1 MSLTTAKT
9 FLACDE
15 PVQYSNK
22 EERLIQWGQVRRCP
36 PHLWSPHAHEHCSP
50 GRSTAILGTFSSI
63 THKPTL
69 GHSCHRFETRE
80 SSLHHPYQLLPQHH
94 DDCATADTKGRAGIH
109 MPCVSIS
116 REPLTSLRILKD
128 SVKALFTVPTPFA
141 CSSST
146 SCLKCCQEPRKAV
159 VSCRQA
165 HPWRG
170 EERETWRAHPGGLPP
185 FFPPPIAGRAVSHRH
200 GLRWGS
206 GCAISS
212 AIASQSTA
220 HGLNSQWTVKHHTRK
235 KKQSN

>member
-50 GRSTAILGTFSSI
+50 GHSTAILGTFSSI

-80 SSLHHPYQLLPQHH
+80 SSLHHPYQLLPQHY

-165 HPWRG
+165 HPWRS

-185 FFPPPIAGRAVSHRH
+185 FFPPPLLVGQCHTAMDGGGEVAVLLAVPLHYRA
-200 GLRWGS
+200 
-206 GCAISS
+206 
-212 AIASQSTA
+212 QPMD
-220 HGLNSQWTVKHHTRK
+220 
-235 KKQSN
+235 

>member
-1 MSLTTAKT
+1 MS
-9 FLACDE
+9 
-15 PVQYSNK
+15 
-22 EERLIQWGQVRRCP
+22 
-36 PHLWSPHAHEHCSP
+36 PHLRSPHTHEHHSP
-50 GRSTAILGTFSSI
+50 VHSTAILGTFSSI

-69 GHSCHRFETRE
+69 GHSCHRFETHE

-94 DDCATADTKGRAGIH
+94 DDCATSDTKGRAGIH
-109 MPCVSIS
+109 MPYVSIS

-185 FFPPPIAGRAVSHRH
+185 FFPPIAGRAVSHRH
-200 GLRWGS
+200 GWRWGS

-212 AIASQSTA
+212 AIALQSTPMDCEFPVDRETS
-220 HGLNSQWTVKHHTRK
+220 HKEKKPEQLEIRLSSIHSFKKNNDNNNKKHFCA
-235 KKQSN
+235 

>member
-1 MSLTTAKT
+1 MPT
-9 FLACDE
+9 
-15 PVQYSNK
+15 
-22 EERLIQWGQVRRCP
+22 
-36 PHLWSPHAHEHCSP
+36 
-50 GRSTAILGTFSSI
+50 STAPLGAQLPSWARSVAS
-63 THKPTL
+63 HKPTL

-165 HPWRG
+165 CPWRS

-185 FFPPPIAGRAVSHRH
+185 FFPPPLLVGQCHTAMDGGGEVAVLLAVPLHYRA
-200 GLRWGS
+200 
-206 GCAISS
+206 
-212 AIASQSTA
+212 QPMD
-220 HGLNSQWTVKHHTRK
+220 
-235 KKQSN
+235 